1 MDFSY
6 NNKSKNSGMFQ
17 KEYFL
22 KEFLDLINNK
32 LFFLEEIAVLEV
44 GKAFKIKLVLV
55 EIKYSL
61 SVFYKLIV
69 DK

>member
-32 LFFLEEIAVLEV
+32 LFFFG
-44 GKAFKIKLVLV
+44 GKESLFVCLLLIIGINTFESECIIDSILVS
-55 EIKYSL
+55 E
-61 SVFYKLIV
+61 
-69 DK
+69 